1 VRRRTETIAPLWDYR
16 PTIWSSIMSGAEI
29 QKDWKR
35 LWLLA
40 GLVAI
45 GWTNPG
51 AAAQAAHSP
60 TRSEAV
66 QHRVETT
73 VTAQNTQV
81 DSTSAIDDGKNCG
94 QSRKRLFV
102 EGEGWIGRRVTTC
115 Y

>member
-16 PTIWSSIMSGAEI
+16 PTIWSSTMSVAEI
-29 QKDWKR
+29 QNDWK
-35 LWLLA
+35 WVGLLA

-51 AAAQAAHSP
+51 FAAQAAHSP
-60 TRSEAV
+60 ARSEAV

-102 EGEGWIGRRVTTC
+102 EGEGWIVRRVTTC